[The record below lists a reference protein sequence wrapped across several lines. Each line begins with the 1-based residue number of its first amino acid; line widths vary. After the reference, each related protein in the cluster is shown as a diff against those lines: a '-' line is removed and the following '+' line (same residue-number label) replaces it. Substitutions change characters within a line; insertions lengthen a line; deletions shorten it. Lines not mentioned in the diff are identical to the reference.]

1 MAQVVMCGHPNRRYH
16 EPIMQFLLLAGSF
29 HSRSYTHALL
39 DVVTTILAQHRCVRP
54 ALDRLPFYSEDL
66 SSNKPQPVLELL
78 DHVRQSDGL
87 IICSP
92 EYNHSIP
99 AVLKNA
105 LDWASRPAF
114 KSPLKDKPVT
124 IITQAHSPVGGARA
138 QAHIKLVLDSTLSLI
153 HPAHEMMVTEV
164 KDIFDAQMQL
174 TDARTRERL
183 QRHIGDF
190 LAWQAR
196 VAALPVHG

>member
-1 MAQVVMCGHPNRRYH
+1 
-16 EPIMQFLLLAGSF
+16 MQFLLLAGSF

-39 DVVTTILAQHRCVRP
+39 DVITDILTPHQCVRP
-54 ALDRLPFYSEDL
+54 ALDHLPFYSEDL
-66 SSNKPQPVLELL
+66 GGDNKPELVVAFL
-78 DHVRQSDGL
+78 QQVQESDAL
-87 IICSP
+87 IVCSP

-105 LDWASRPAF
+105 IDWASRPAF

-124 IITQAHSPVGGARA
+124 IITQAQSPVGGARA
-138 QAHIKLVLDSTLSLI
+138 QAHIKLVLDSTLSPV

-164 KDIFDAQMQL
+164 KDKFDAQMQL
-174 TDARTRERL
+174 ADAKTRLRL

-190 LAWQAR
+190 LGWMGR
-196 VAALPVHG
+196 

>member
-1 MAQVVMCGHPNRRYH
+1 
-16 EPIMQFLLLAGSF
+16 MQFLLLAGSF

-39 DVVTTILAQHRCVRP
+39 DVITDLLLPHQVLRP
-54 ALDRLPFYSEDL
+54 ALDHLPFYSEDL
-66 SSNKPQPVLELL
+66 GGANKPELVVAFL
-78 DHVRQSDGL
+78 AEVQQCDGI

-105 LDWASRPAF
+105 IDWASRPAF

-124 IITQAHSPVGGARA
+124 IITQAQSPVGGARA
-138 QAHIKLVLDSTLSLI
+138 QAHIKLVLDSTLSPV
-153 HPAHEMMVTEV
+153 HPCHEMMITGV

-174 TDARTRERL
+174 TDVKTRERL

-190 LAWQAR
+190 LGWLGQR
-196 VAALPVHG
+196 TSQI